1 MHSISEWQTDTIM
14 PLFQRRKRNLDH
26 NVVRLRELYASLLS
40 IVEPSLEDDY
50 DIITPTNENMND
62 NNNKDNDDTLNPS
75 TLQSPAR
82 HSILEN
88 VPTHSRD
95 ERNVMRCIWYQ
106 LSAYNPK
113 ENIMIPPH
121 STPSP
126 AVEQNEID
134 ANNTVLLSKA
144 REIESNVIELIR
156 SIGETVIYGEKDNAF
171 LSQYSSRHN
180 NVAGSNNIMTQ
191 HQVFEYFCDK
201 NILSLLVDILLARPF
216 TGNRYAGVT
225 WTAQVK
231 AQILQT
237 ISIFVSNVSD
247 TTSLYYL
254 FSNNYMNRIITSM
267 LPLDQWSDSALDE
280 ILPVYISFLKSMALQ
295 LANKP
300 DLFQFFVCHPSEC
313 NSSTYISIHLPPVMP
328 LFPLFHAAVHIAIS
342 SSKVASSD
350 YFVKTTALNIIL
362 NIFQLKHPEISSIIS
377 KSHLEQQWLITHI
390 CEQLN
395 QKYHS
400 IFDIIMIVGNR
411 ISPWRQEALASEQG
425 QLDELFQFITDLL
438 WCSQSLDGIVSQR
451 FCEGILS
458 KVIMYPI
465 LDHILRFSPN
475 SDTPSHRLETQAKYL
490 GSLFF
495 LSSFFQRVDYIPLLR
510 MVVIAIFHPYTPQT
524 NFSQDDIQNCKAE
537 FYITPTLNAIAKHN
551 ITIVQDGIVPD
562 DVLKEEH
569 IPIHVDN
576 TLTESE
582 WMSSQA
588 SVAVVSNPFQKI
600 MYQTLS
606 GDFGDTAFALVAIVI
621 QTTLSSTLMDLNMLQ
636 RLGMLR
642 SLSCNASTPCLLED
656 SLTKYYSNLK
666 NEPTYISGQYALN
679 IAISI
684 TSFFITMQV
693 NALIESFDPTFS
705 DLTRAGSTSSPL
717 FQSIVTAK
725 QHFASYV
732 KEFSQNQ
739 ISSEFLPDLME
750 RKIKELYSDVDRNT
764 AEIEYYCNLSALFPN
779 KLLCNLVIESAS
791 STETTDIDE
800 CKFALHVLLLFDA
813 FERNYRQFYTL
824 LSESSSDIMM
834 QWCKSTKVI
843 KYKVSDQ
850 IRILGSLDRKSII
863 GSEYSVK
870 DRNSFRFAP
879 SLALTDAT
887 VKPSFIV
894 PSNVKKDTR
903 RKVADKILLMASSKS
918 SNFLLVI
925 DTEELLILKP
935 NANDNTVGTI
945 LCCMLLNNI
954 IAIASDEEWLHIATK
969 NVEDIGVLI
978 EKGNM
983 VLKFKDVSICQAAK
997 VCISNSRN
1005 QWRINMTKSI
1015 SNFLDSML

>member
-1 MHSISEWQTDTIM
+1 M
-14 PLFQRRKRNLDH
+14 PLFQRRKRNLNH
-26 NVVRLRELYASLLS
+26 NVFHLRELYASLLS

-50 DIITPTNENMND
+50 DIITDTMND
-62 NNNKDNDDTLNPS
+62 TIRNDANHDNDDPS
-75 TLQSPAR
+75 N
-82 HSILEN
+82 HSTIEN
-88 VPTHSRD
+88 VPTHSRN
-95 ERNVMRCIWYQ
+95 EKNVMRCIWYQ
-106 LSAYNPK
+106 LSATNPK
-113 ENIMIPPH
+113 ENMIPPH
-121 STPSP
+121 SVPFP

-134 ANNTVLLSKA
+134 ANNTVLLNKA

-171 LSQYSSRHN
+171 LSQHSSTHN
-180 NVAGSNNIMTQ
+180 NDAGSNNIMTH

-201 NILSLLVDILLARPF
+201 NILSLFVDILLARPF
-216 TGNRYAGVT
+216 TCNRYAGVT

-254 FSNNYMNRIITSM
+254 FSNNYINRIITSM
-267 LPLDQWSDSALDE
+267 LPLDQWSDSALEE
-280 ILPVYISFLKSMALQ
+280 ILPMYISFLKSMALQ

-313 NSSTYISIHLPPVMP
+313 NSSTSISIHPPPVMP
-328 LFPLFHAAVHIAIS
+328 LFPLFHAAVRIAIS

-377 KSHLEQQWLITHI
+377 KSHLEQQLLISHI

-411 ISPWRQEALASEQG
+411 ISPWRQEALSSEHG
-425 QLDELFQFITDLL
+425 QIDELFQFITDLL
-438 WCSQSLDGIVSQR
+438 WCSQSLDGTVSQR

-458 KVIMYPI
+458 KVIIHPI
-465 LDHILRFSPN
+465 LDHILRISPN
-475 SDTPSHRLETQAKYL
+475 SDNKSHRHETQAKYL
-490 GSLFF
+490 ASLFF

-524 NFSQDDIQNCKAE
+524 NFSQDDIQNCRTE

-551 ITIVQDGIVPD
+551 ITIVQDGTVPNA
-562 DVLKEEH
+562 VLKEEH
-569 IPIHVDN
+569 TTPNHLDN
-576 TLTESE
+576 TLTASE
-582 WMSSQA
+582 WMSSQV
-588 SVAVVSNPFQKI
+588 SVTVVSNPFQKI

-606 GDFGDTAFALVAIVI
+606 GDFGDTAFALVAVVI
-621 QTTLSSTLMDLNMLQ
+621 QTTLSSKVMDLNMLQ

-642 SLSCNASTPCLLED
+642 SPSCNASTPCLLED

-666 NEPTYISGQYALN
+666 NGERKCKSGKYALN

-684 TSFFITMQV
+684 TSSIITMQV
-693 NALIESFDPTFS
+693 NALAESFDTVFS
-705 DLTRAGSTSSPL
+705 DITRAVSASSPL
-717 FQSIVTAK
+717 FESIVSAK
-725 QHFASYV
+725 QHFASCV
-732 KEFSQNQ
+732 KEFGQNQ
-739 ISSEFLPDLME
+739 ISSDFLPDLME
-750 RKIKELYSDVDRNT
+750 RKIKELYSDVDTKT

-779 KLLCNLVIESAS
+779 KLLCNLVMESAS
-791 STETTDIDE
+791 SAETTDIDE

-813 FERNYRQFYTL
+813 FERNYREFYTL
-824 LSESSSDIMM
+824 LSESSSDIMT
-834 QWCKSTKVI
+834 QLCKSTKVI
-843 KYKVSDQ
+843 KCKASDQ

-870 DRNSFRFAP
+870 DRNFFRFTP

-887 VKPSFIV
+887 VKSSFIV
-894 PSNVKKDTR
+894 PSNATKDTR
-903 RKVADKILLMASSKS
+903 RKVADQILLMAFSKS
-918 SNFLLVI
+918 SEFLLVI
-925 DTEELLILKP
+925 DTKELLILKP
-935 NANDNTVGTI
+935 NTNDSTVGTI
-945 LCCMLLNNI
+945 LCCTLLNNI

-969 NVEDIGVLI
+969 NVEDVGVLI
-978 EKGNM
+978 AKGNM
-983 VLKFKDVSICQAAK
+983 VLKLKDVTICQAAK
-997 VCISNSRN
+997 ACISNCRN
-1005 QWRINMTKSI
+1005 QWRINMNKKI
-1015 SNFLDSML
+1015 FNFLDSML